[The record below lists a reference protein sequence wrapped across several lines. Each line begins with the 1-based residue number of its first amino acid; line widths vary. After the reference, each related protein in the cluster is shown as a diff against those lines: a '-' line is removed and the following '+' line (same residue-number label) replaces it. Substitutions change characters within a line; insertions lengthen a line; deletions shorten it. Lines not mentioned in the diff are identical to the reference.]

1 MTDYDWQC
9 MAHDL
14 AVEVLGWEYDKVK
27 PQEELSVYVTDESE
41 VFRSVWK
48 PWEDLNQAWRLFD
61 ALGNEC
67 DGVMFEVYSNSD
79 ATHWYAQASAEGH
92 GYDNHKDPA
101 KAIMLAVAKASELN
115 LTDYEVEDG

>member
-1 MTDYDWQC
+1 MTNYDWQR

-14 AVEVLGWEYDKVK
+14 AVEVLGWDEAKVDTKVRLDK
-27 PQEELSVYVTDESE
+27 
-41 VFRSVWK
+41 WK
-48 PWEDLNQAWRLFD
+48 PWKDLNQTWRLFD